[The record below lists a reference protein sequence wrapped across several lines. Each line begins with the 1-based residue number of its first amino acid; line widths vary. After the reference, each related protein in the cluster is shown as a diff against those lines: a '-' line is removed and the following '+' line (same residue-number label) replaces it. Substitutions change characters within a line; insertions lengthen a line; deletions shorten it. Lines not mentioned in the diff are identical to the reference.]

1 MNSTFYRTI
10 QVDGLSIFYREAG
23 PTNGETILLLHGLP
37 SSSRMFEPLFARL
50 SDRYHLIAPDYPGF
64 GHSDWPD
71 PGKFAY
77 TFDHLAETMNHFTE
91 ALGLSRYTL
100 YMQDYGGPVG
110 FRMALEHPERVEA
123 LIVQDA
129 VAHNRGLGANWKTRR
144 AFWADRAANESALR
158 TNLLS
163 LEAARARHVG
173 TDPDVERHDPD
184 LWTDESYFL
193 NRPGQAEIQSDLFYD
208 YRANVDSY
216 PKWQA
221 WMREKQPRLLVIWG
235 KYETSFDP
243 SEPESYREDVP
254 NAEVH
259 IVDGGHFA
267 LDTAADEIASSMRN
281 FMASSRETDSISKRR
296 TTMTTKGKVLVLV
309 SSGHGLPLKDGKVYT
324 GAGYYLNELTVPV
337 RALMNEGYEITF
349 ANPKGNTPQMDVHSA
364 VADFFGGDE
373 AKLQDY
379 LKFRDTLTGLKN
391 PTRISDVI
399 ASGLDQYDAV
409 FVPGGH
415 GPMMDLLDD
424 PDAGAVMRHFHKT
437 SKPTAVLCHGPIS
450 LLSALPNSTEVVA
463 ALSAGDAAGARAKAQ
478 GWIYS
483 GYKMTIFSTAEEQQ
497 REPLEIGGK
506 VLFYPDFAL
515 STAGGDVSVL
525 EPWKSYVL
533 QDREL
538 ISGQNPF
545 SDEALLKL
553 LLPALNKKK
562 LDSAA

>member
-1 MNSTFYRTI
+1 
-10 QVDGLSIFYREAG
+10 
-23 PTNGETILLLHGLP
+23 
-37 SSSRMFEPLFARL
+37 
-50 SDRYHLIAPDYPGF
+50 
-64 GHSDWPD
+64 
-71 PGKFAY
+71 
-77 TFDHLAETMNHFTE
+77 
-91 ALGLSRYTL
+91 
-100 YMQDYGGPVG
+100 
-110 FRMALEHPERVEA
+110 
-123 LIVQDA
+123 
-129 VAHNRGLGANWKTRR
+129 
-144 AFWADRAANESALR
+144 
-158 TNLLS
+158 
-163 LEAARARHVG
+163 
-173 TDPDVERHDPD
+173 
-184 LWTDESYFL
+184 
-193 NRPGQAEIQSDLFYD
+193 
-208 YRANVDSY
+208 
-216 PKWQA
+216 
-221 WMREKQPRLLVIWG
+221 
-235 KYETSFDP
+235 
-243 SEPESYREDVP
+243 
-254 NAEVH
+254 
-259 IVDGGHFA
+259 
-267 LDTAADEIASSMRN
+267 
-281 FMASSRETDSISKRR
+281 
-296 TTMTTKGKVLVLV
+296 MTTKGKVLVLV

-337 RALMNEGYEITF
+337 RALMKEGYEITF
-349 ANPKGNTPQMDVHSA
+349 ANPKGNTPQLDVNSA
-364 VADFFGGDE
+364 VAGFFGGDE

-424 PDAGAVMRHFHKT
+424 PDAGTVLRHFHET

-463 ALSAGDAAGARAKAQ
+463 ALAAGDAAGAHAKAQ

-525 EPWKSYVL
+525 APWTSYVV

-545 SDEALLKL
+545 SDQALLKL
-553 LLPALNKKK
+553 LLPALKQEEVGFSGIRIGGKTGDRWDVFHFSTMEIGERPVCPQFFP
-562 LDSAA
+562 LSRPSAGETVRHHFGIVAESRKSLWLAEASPVKSTSA